1 MADATHQDFPSVLE
15 THDVVAADGLGIA
28 AVAVVASLV
37 PGGVDRKRQC
47 LNSCLAYASYTA
59 YLHPPTDLPIL
70 AQDLLSK

>member
-1 MADATHQDFPSVLE
+1 MATFPE
-15 THDVVAADGLGIA
+15 FPAKIIA

-59 YLHPPTDLPIL
+59 YLHPQLTYQGL
-70 AQDLLSK
+70 A